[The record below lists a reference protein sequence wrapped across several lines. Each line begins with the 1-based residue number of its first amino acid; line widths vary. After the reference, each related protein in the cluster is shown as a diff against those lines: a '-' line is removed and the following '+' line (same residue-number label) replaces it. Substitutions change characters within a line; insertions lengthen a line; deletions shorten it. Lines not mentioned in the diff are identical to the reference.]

1 MATYEKMLDKV
12 LGVDIHVK
20 TKVVRRDTV
29 RNDKPKVIKPTH
41 DIPVCHVSFW
51 SFQLHRMDYYMK
63 FCRKAAYYMGIPCSG
78 AIAMPKVTRRWTV
91 LKSPFV
97 HKAAMEVFER
107 HTHKRVIFVKDA
119 NPEVVKKWLEYINLN
134 IPVGVGMKYRMHE
147 YEPLNIGDEI
157 VRGLVHG
164 KSQTIDTKE
173 IKKTKYLQHVV
184 QRGRRRLMTTY
195 KDLPV
200 YKQSDIADMAGR
212 IITSL
217 KSTPGA
223 NIEQITRDVV
233 AATRGA
239 KEKRSL
245 RWMTP
250 RQKQKLQNRSRK
262 HLASYRKYLA
272 RSRRRIE
279 GLLSA
284 ARQIKADENKPVT
297 ETEKSSE
304 QDKTDT
310 K

>member
-1 MATYEKMLDKV
+1 P
-12 LGVDIHVK
+12 
-20 TKVVRRDTV
+20 KVV
-29 RNDKPKVIKPTH
+29 KSTH

-78 AIAMPKVTRRWTV
+78 AVSMPKVTRRWTV

-97 HKAAMEVFER
+97 HKSAMEVFER
-107 HTHKRVIFVKDA
+107 HTHKRVLFVKDA

-134 IPVGVGMKYRMHE
+134 IPVGVGMKYRLHE
-147 YEPLNIGDEI
+147 YETLDIGDQI
-157 VRGLVHG
+157 VRGLVQG
-164 KSQTIDTKE
+164 RSQTIDTE
-173 IKKTKYLQHVV
+173 ELKKTKYLQHVV

-200 YKQSDIADMAGR
+200 YKQKDIEDMAGR
-212 IITSL
+212 IISNL

-233 AATRGA
+233 AATRGD
-239 KEKRSL
+239 KEKKSL

-250 RQKQKLQNRSRK
+250 RQKQKLLKRSKRR
-262 HLASYRKYLA
+262 LASYRKYLA
-272 RSRRRIE
+272 RSRTRME

-284 ARQIKADENKPVT
+284 ARQIKADEPKSVT
-297 ETEKSSE
+297 ETENTSE